1 VWYFCWG
8 VLRLPA
14 SRKIVVNVSEKMLA
28 EIDQLGGITS
38 RNRSEVVRDAIK
50 QYLKEQRKRDLHE
63 QMRKGYVEMGD
74 INREIAEE
82 CFYGDHEA

>member
-1 VWYFCWG
+1 M
-8 VLRLPA
+8 PA

-38 RNRSEVVRDAIK
+38 RNRSEVVREAIK

-74 INREIAEE
+74 INKEIAEE